1 MNSIAVRAI
10 LWIASFTALGLAAVE
25 CRASWVDLRLNAPPL
40 PAAIPTIAMARSD
53 SLSRFASLVSEHDP
67 FRLDRRPTT
76 NPFHPELV
84 GATSSPPP
92 ARQPRPPLAL
102 AGIVGGPPWEALV
115 DGIPGHDASVL
126 VRKGDV
132 LSDFQVRSIDR
143 DSIVLKGADTTWRLG
158 MKHPWPR

>member
-1 MNSIAVRAI
+1 MNLVAI
-10 LWIASFTALGLAAVE
+10 RVTLWIASFTALGLAAVA
-25 CRASWVDLRLNAPPL
+25 CRASWADARLDSQPM
-40 PAAIPTIAMARSD
+40 PAAVPTIAIARSD
-53 SLSRFASLVSEHDP
+53 SLAHFASMVSEHDP

-126 VRKGDV
+126 VRQGDV
-132 LSDFQVRSIDR
+132 LSDLKVRSIDR
-143 DSIVLKGADTTWRLG
+143 DTIVLKSADTTWRLG